1 MRVELFD
8 FALPEELVAQRP
20 AEPREAA
27 RLLVV
32 GEALLDRRV
41 ADLPELLEPGDLL
54 LLNDSRV
61 LPTRFW
67 GRRGAV
73 AVEATLV
80 EPVGEDAWW
89 ALVRPGR
96 RLRPGD
102 RVELGRDLLAEVAA
116 KDAEGRVLLRFDR
129 AGDDLLAAI
138 RAQGAMP
145 LPPYIRRPEG
155 GDRRD
160 LRDYQPIQARI
171 DGSVAAPTASLHLT
185 KALLDRLSA
194 RGIERAFVTLHV
206 GQGTFAPVKVEDTEG
221 HRMHLEHG
229 AIPPATAEAIART
242 RARGGR
248 IVAMGTTVLRALE
261 SRARDD
267 GRVEPGAFAT
277 DLFVTPGFRFRVVD
291 RLVTNFH
298 LPRSTLFMLVCA
310 FAGIGR
316 MRAAYAHAIA
326 ERYRFF
332 SYGDAC
338 LLDRAGA
345 EPPPA

>member
-1 MRVELFD
+1 VKVDLFD
-8 FALPEELVAQRP
+8 FELPEELVAQRP
-20 AEPREAA
+20 VEPREAA

-32 GEALLDRRV
+32 GDRLLDRRV
-41 ADLPELLEPGDLL
+41 GDLPELLEPGDLL
-54 LLNDSRV
+54 VLNDSRV

-73 AVEATLV
+73 EVEATLV
-80 EPVGEDAWW
+80 EPAAEDAWW
-89 ALVRPGR
+89 ALARPGR

-102 RVELGRDLLAEVAA
+102 RVELGRDLVAEVAA

-129 AGDDLLAAI
+129 AGEELLAAI

-145 LPPYIRRPEG
+145 LPPYIRRPKG
-155 GDRRD
+155 GDPRD
-160 LRDYQPIQARI
+160 LRDYQPIQARVE
-171 DGSVAAPTASLHLT
+171 GSVAAPTASLHLT
-185 KALLDRLSA
+185 EALLDRIA
-194 RGIERAFVTLHV
+194 VRGVERAFVTLHV
-206 GQGTFAPVKVEDTEG
+206 GLGTFAPVKVRDTAE
-221 HRMHLEHG
+221 HRMHVEYG
-229 AIPPATAEAIART
+229 AIPAATAEAIERA

-248 IVAMGTTVLRALE
+248 VVAIGTTVLRALE
-261 SRARDD
+261 SRARED
-267 GRVEPGAFAT
+267 GRVEPGNFAT

-291 RLVTNFH
+291 RLWTNFH

-310 FAGIGR
+310 FSGLER

-338 LLDRAGA
+338 LLDRREEAA
-345 EPPPA
+345 

>member
-1 MRVELFD
+1 VKVELFD

-20 AEPREAA
+20 IEPREAA

-32 GEALLDRRV
+32 GERLLDRRV
-41 ADLPELLEPGDLL
+41 GDLPELLEPGDLL
-54 LLNDSRV
+54 VLNDSRV

-67 GRRGAV
+67 GRRGTA

-80 EPVGEDAWW
+80 EPADERSWW
-89 ALVRPGR
+89 ALARPGR

-102 RVELGRDLLAEVAA
+102 RLQLGRDLAAEVAA
-116 KDAEGRVLLRFDR
+116 KDEEGRVLLAFDR
-129 AGDDLLAAI
+129 AGAELLRAI
-138 RAQGAMP
+138 EEQGAMP
-145 LPPYIRRPEG
+145 LPPYIRRPKG
-155 GDRRD
+155 GDPRD
-160 LRDYQPIQARI
+160 LRDYQPIQARQP
-171 DGSVAAPTASLHLT
+171 GSVAAPTASLHLT
-185 KALLDRLSA
+185 GALLERLAA
-194 RGIERAFVTLHV
+194 RGVERAFVTLHV
-206 GQGTFAPVKVEDTEG
+206 GLGTFAPVKVADTAD
-221 HRMHLEHG
+221 HRMHREHG
-229 AIPPATAEAIART
+229 TIPAETAEAIARV

-248 IVAMGTTVLRALE
+248 IVAIGTTVLRALE

-267 GRVEPGAFAT
+267 GLVAPGNFAT

-291 RLVTNFH
+291 RLLTNFH

-310 FAGIGR
+310 FSGLER

-338 LLDRAGA
+338 LLDRAE
-345 EPPPA
+345 EPR